1 MVCARL
7 QHLHRPGR
15 SWRRCGRMPA
25 CTGCCSC
32 GGRQRAELL
41 STYLCGELVQA
52 SCCRPGRCTGVRRA
66 RGHGSQWRAVL
77 AEQGA
82 HARPQVQPI
91 TPSVGCEGRVVGV
104 LQASPRSST
113 REEAGCDGC
122 QAQAPHA
129 CVHRASIG
137 RQNVVSSDIS
147 MQMYTAVYM

>member
-1 MVCARL
+1 VHRLLLLRRQAARK
-7 QHLHRPGR
+7 
-15 SWRRCGRMPA
+15 
-25 CTGCCSC
+25 
-32 GGRQRAELL
+32 LL

-91 TPSVGCEGRVVGV
+91 TQVQPSTPSVVCEGRVVGV
-104 LQASPRSST
+104 RQASSRSST

-122 QAQAPHA
+122 QAKAPH
-129 CVHRASIG
+129 VHRASIG